1 MAEKLSVQEKAAQ
14 DTRSSGVVAGQR
26 QSSPEIGLANIRI
39 VLINTTHPGNIGATA
54 RAMKV
59 MGLSSLH
66 LVTPK
71 IFPSADATARASGA
85 DDLLQTAR
93 VHDSLD
99 SALAGCSLV
108 LGTSARLRSL
118 PMPMLDVRRASEQ
131 ALAESDTTE
140 VAILF
145 GRERYG
151 LTNEEMQRCQY
162 LVNIPSN
169 PAYSSLNLAQAVQ
182 IIGYEL
188 RVAAMGGAGL
198 SVPPSD
204 WEPVDASQME
214 GFFQHLEQTLLDIRF
229 LNPKQPKRLMMRL
242 RRLFNRA
249 RPDQNEINILR
260 GILKASQE
268 TEKRANKADE

>member
-1 MAEKLSVQEKAAQ
+1 MAEKSSVSGKAAQ
-14 DTRSSGVVAGQR
+14 NNRSSVAVAGQNAHSVESR
-26 QSSPEIGLANIRI
+26 LQRIRL
-39 VLINTTHPGNIGATA
+39 VLINTTHPGNIGAAA

-71 IFPSADATARASGA
+71 IFPNAEATAMASGA
-85 DDLLQTAR
+85 DNLLQSAV

-99 SALAGCSLV
+99 SALAGCALV

-118 PMPMLDVRRASEQ
+118 PMPMLDARRASEQ
-131 ALAESDTTE
+131 AVREAQGHD

-151 LTNEEMQRCQY
+151 LINEEMQRCQY

-169 PAYSSLNLAQAVQ
+169 PEYSSLNLAQAVQ

-188 RVAAMGGAGL
+188 RVAAMGGAGI
-198 SVPPSD
+198 SAPPLD
-204 WEPVDASQME
+204 WEPVDDSQLE
-214 GFFQHLEQTLLDIRF
+214 GLFSHLEQTLLDIRF
-229 LNPKQPKRLMMRL
+229 LNPKQPRKLMMRL

-260 GILKASQE
+260 GILKASQDL
-268 TEKRANKADE
+268 TDKDGKAS

>member
-1 MAEKLSVQEKAAQ
+1 MAEKSSVQERAAQ
-14 DTRSSGVVAGQR
+14 DTRSSGAVAGEEG
-26 QSSPEIGLANIRI
+26 SSPENRLARVRI
-39 VLINTTHPGNIGATA
+39 VLINTTHPGNIGAAA

-71 IFPSADATARASGA
+71 IFPHAEATARASGA
-85 DDLLQTAR
+85 DDLLQNAQ
-93 VHDSLD
+93 VHESLD
-99 SALAGCSLV
+99 SALAGCPLV

-118 PMPMLDVRRASEQ
+118 PMPMLDARRASEQ
-131 ALAESDTTE
+131 ALEESAAHE

-151 LTNEEMQRCQY
+151 LINEEMQRCQY

-188 RVAAMGGAGL
+188 RVAAIGGAGL
-198 SVPPSD
+198 SVPPAD
-204 WEPVDASQME
+204 WEPVDDSQME
-214 GFFQHLEQTLLDIRF
+214 GLFGHLEQTLLDIRF

-260 GILKASQE
+260 GILKASQDVAE
-268 TEKRANKADE
+268 RAEKAHE